1 MWRPFGYVFTQGGVS
16 AQVLACE
23 CCVYCGGFDLIVSS
37 ETLLVFFLKS
47 ANWVPVL
54 LTTSDLVTQI
64 PSEIWL

>member
-1 MWRPFGYVFTQGGVS
+1 MWRSFDYVLPKVRL
-16 AQVLACE
+16 VLWCWVVNATI
-23 CCVYCGGFDLIVSS
+23 YCGGFDLSVSS
-37 ETLLVFFLKS
+37 EILLVFFLKS